1 MAAPQACG
9 VALKMK
15 SERMIGLK
23 KNKNEFLR
31 PKKIIMKD
39 LQKRTIKVL
48 ALIMIAGFGLSI
60 VGMARAQL
68 VNGDFFKTK
77 AETQQ
82 LSDTA
87 ITAQR
92 GVIYDSNMSVLAQS
106 ASAWKISL
114 NATAFAE
121 APSQAQEQVYSTL
134 TKVLGVS
141 REYLQDKASYKQ
153 YNSVSIKTKVEKEIK
168 DKIEAFI
175 KGSFK
180 DKDGNDQSYGSL
192 VMIDEDV
199 KRYYPYST
207 LASQILGFTGTD
219 NNGLSGL
226 ESYYNGTLTGVDGR
240 VISARSNSSVAQ
252 DIEYKSVYEAKQGTS
267 LVLTID
273 ETIQRYLE
281 NALSSCYETSKANS
295 CTGIVMDVKTGAIL
309 AMSTKSDF
317 DPNDPYTIKDKRTV
331 ESLNKITDTKEK
343 ERAEEE
349 AMYSQW
355 RNRAISDTYEPG
367 SVFKVITMAAGLEEN
382 AVKYDEKYTCT
393 GSINVADRIYSCHNT
408 AGHGTQ
414 TLTEGLMNSCNPYFI
429 TIGQRL
435 GVDTFYK
442 YFEAFGFTEKTGI
455 DLPGEAAPV
464 AGVTYFKKDTMT
476 KVNLASSSFGQSFQ
490 ITPIQ
495 MITAINAIANDGKL
509 VQPYIVS
516 KTLDNDGN
524 VISQTQPTVKRQVI
538 SESTSE
544 KIMASMEQVALDGT
558 ARNAYVA
565 GYRVGGKTG
574 TSDKLSD
581 VGQVVASFVGV
592 APTND
597 PRITVLIVVDE
608 PEGAT
613 GGGAVAAPV
622 AGEVIENTLTY
633 LNVERQYNDSEKALL
648 DVQVPSVTGKSVEEA
663 KSSLDGDKF
672 SVQVVGEG
680 DKVLS
685 QMPASGQYIPQG
697 GVVVLYTEDQK
708 KKLKTAVPDFT
719 GMTITEAN
727 YAAVNAGINI
737 KVSGNSLSDES
748 LTAYR
753 QSSLKGAEIEYGSTV
768 TVYFRTT
775 SGISDH

>member
-1 MAAPQACG
+1 MRLLA
-9 VALKMK
+9 
-15 SERMIGLK
+15 
-23 KNKNEFLR
+23 
-31 PKKIIMKD
+31 IIII
-39 LQKRTIKVL
+39 L
-48 ALIMIAGFGLSI
+48 GFGATI
-60 VGMARAQL
+60 FGMGYSQL
-68 VNGDFFKTK
+68 YKGDFFKTK

-92 GVIYDSNMSVLAQS
+92 GIIYDANMSVLAQS

-121 APSQAQEQVYSTL
+121 IPAKAQEQVYSALINT
-134 TKVLGVS
+134 LGVT
-141 REYLQDKASYKQ
+141 REYLENKASYKQ
-153 YNSVSIKTKVEKEIK
+153 YNSVSIKTKVEKEAK
-168 DKIEAFI
+168 DKLEAFV
-175 KGSFK
+175 KGTFIDKNNNEQSF
-180 DKDGNDQSYGSL
+180 GSV

-226 ESYYNGTLTGVDGR
+226 ESYYNSTLTGVDGR

-267 LVLTID
+267 LVLTVD

-309 AMSTKSDF
+309 AMSTKGDF
-317 DPNDPYTIKDKRTV
+317 DPNDPYTINDKRTI
-331 ESLNKITDTKEK
+331 ESINKITDTKEK
-343 ERAEEE
+343 EKAEEE

-367 SVFKVITMAAGLEEN
+367 SVFKLITMAAGLEEN
-382 AVKYDEKYTCT
+382 VVKYDEKFTCT
-393 GSINVADRIYSCHNT
+393 GSVNVADRIYSCHNT

-442 YFEAFGFTEKTGI
+442 YFEAFGFTEETGI
-455 DLPGEAAPV
+455 DLPGEASPK

-495 MITAINAIANDGKL
+495 MITAVNAIANDGKL
-509 VQPYIVS
+509 MQPYIVS
-516 KTLDNDGN
+516 KTLDSDGN
-524 VISQTQPTVKRQVI
+524 VISQNQPIEKRQVV

-544 KIMASMEQVALDGT
+544 KIMASMEQVALNGT

-574 TSDKLSD
+574 TSDKLNN

-648 DVQVPSVTGKSVEEA
+648 DVQVPSVTGDSVSEA
-663 KSSLDGDKF
+663 KSSLEEDKF
-672 SVQVVGEG
+672 SVQIVGDG

-697 GVVVLYTEDQK
+697 GVIVLYTEKQK
-708 KKLKTAVPDFT
+708 KKLKTVVPDFT

-737 KVSGNSLSDES
+737 KVSGNSLSEES
-748 LTAYR
+748 MTAYR
-753 QSSLKGAEIEYGSTV
+753 QSSLKGSEVESGSTV

-775 SGISDH
+775 SGVSDH

>member
-1 MAAPQACG
+1 
-9 VALKMK
+9 
-15 SERMIGLK
+15 MIRLQKGT
-23 KNKNEFLR
+23 NGFLR
-31 PKKIIMKD
+31 PKKIIMKN
-39 LQKRTIKVL
+39 LQQRTMRLL
-48 ALIMIAGFGLSI
+48 AIIIILGFGATI
-60 VGMARAQL
+60 FGMGYSQL
-68 VNGDFFKTK
+68 YKGDFFKTK
-77 AETQQ
+77 AENQQ

-92 GVIYDSNMSVLAQS
+92 GIIYDANMSVLAQS

-121 APSQAQEQVYSTL
+121 IPAKAQEQVYSALINT
-134 TKVLGVS
+134 LGVT
-141 REYLQDKASYKQ
+141 REYLENKASYKQ
-153 YNSVSIKTKVEKEIK
+153 YNSVSIKTKVEKEAK
-168 DKIEAFI
+168 DKLEAFV
-175 KGSFK
+175 KGTFIDKNNNEQSF
-180 DKDGNDQSYGSL
+180 GSV

-226 ESYYNGTLTGVDGR
+226 ESYYNSTLTGVDGR

-267 LVLTID
+267 LVLTVD

-309 AMSTKSDF
+309 AMSTKGDF
-317 DPNDPYTIKDKRTV
+317 DPNDPYTINDKRTI
-331 ESLNKITDTKEK
+331 ESINKITDTKEK
-343 ERAEEE
+343 EKAEEE

-367 SVFKVITMAAGLEEN
+367 SVFKLITMAAGLEEN
-382 AVKYDEKYTCT
+382 VVKYDEKFTCT
-393 GSINVADRIYSCHNT
+393 GSVNVADRIYSCHNT

-442 YFEAFGFTEKTGI
+442 YFEAFGFTEETGI
-455 DLPGEAAPV
+455 DLPGEASPK

-495 MITAINAIANDGKL
+495 MITAVNAIANNGKL
-509 VQPYIVS
+509 MQPYIVS
-516 KTLDNDGN
+516 KTLDSDGN
-524 VISQTQPTVKRQVI
+524 VISQNQPIEKRQVV

-544 KIMASMEQVALDGT
+544 KIMASMEQVALNGT

-574 TSDKLSD
+574 TSDKLNN

-648 DVQVPSVTGKSVEEA
+648 DVQVPSVTGDSVSEA
-663 KSSLDGDKF
+663 KSSLEEDKF
-672 SVQVVGEG
+672 SVQIVGEG

-697 GVVVLYTEDQK
+697 GVIVLYTEKQK
-708 KKLKTAVPDFT
+708 KKLKTVVPDFT

-737 KVSGNSLSDES
+737 KVSGNSLSEES
-748 LTAYR
+748 MTAYR
-753 QSSLKGAEIEYGSTV
+753 QSSLKGSEVESGSTV

-775 SGISDH
+775 SGVSDH

>member
-1 MAAPQACG
+1 
-9 VALKMK
+9 
-15 SERMIGLK
+15 MIGLP
-23 KNKNEFLR
+23 KNGRNVLK
-31 PKKIIMKD
+31 PKKIIMKN
-39 LQKRTIKVL
+39 LQKRTMMLL
-48 ALIMIAGFGLSI
+48 AVIIILGFGSSI
-60 VGMARAQL
+60 FGLAYSQL
-68 VNGDFFKTK
+68 IKGDYFKTR

-82 LSDTA
+82 LSDTS

-92 GVIYDSNMSVLAQS
+92 GVIYDANMSVLARS

-114 NATAFAE
+114 NATEFNNI
-121 APSQAQEQVYSTL
+121 PSAAQEKVYSIL
-134 TKVLGVS
+134 TSTLGVT
-141 REYLQDKASYKQ
+141 RKYLEDKASYKQ
-153 YNSVSIKTKVEKEIK
+153 YNSVSIKTKVEKEAK
-168 DKIEAFI
+168 DKIEALI
-175 KGSFK
+175 KGTFRNKK
-180 DKDGNDQSYGSL
+180 DEDQSYGS
-192 VMIDEDV
+192 VIMIDEDV
-199 KRYYPYST
+199 KRYYPYSS
-207 LASQILGFTGTD
+207 LASQIIGFTGMD

-226 ESYYNGTLTGVDGR
+226 ESYYNSTLTGVDGR

-281 NALSSCYETSKANS
+281 NSLSACYETSKAKS

-309 AMSTKSDF
+309 AMSTKSDY
-317 DPNDPYTIKDKRTV
+317 DLNDPYTIHDK
-331 ESLNKITDTKEK
+331 KTKENIDKMSDGK
-343 ERAEEE
+343 EKDSATEE

-393 GSINVADRIYSCHNT
+393 GSITVADRVYSCHNT

-414 TLTEGLMNSCNPYFI
+414 TLTEGLMNSCNPFFI

-442 YFEAFGFTEKTGI
+442 YFEGFGFTEKTGI
-455 DLPGEAAPV
+455 DLPGEAAPKE
-464 AGVTYFKKDTMT
+464 GVTYFKKDDMT

-509 VQPYIVS
+509 MQPYVVS
-516 KTLDNDGN
+516 KTLDNEGN
-524 VISQTQPTVKRQVI
+524 VVSQTQPVEKRQVI

-544 KIMASMEQVALDGT
+544 KIMASMEQVALNGT

-574 TSDKLSD
+574 TSDKLNN
-581 VGQVVASFVGV
+581 VGEVAASFVGV
-592 APTND
+592 APSND
-597 PRITVLIVVDE
+597 PSVTVLIVVDE

-622 AGEVIENTLTY
+622 AGEVIEETLTY

-648 DVQVPSVTGKSVEEA
+648 DVQVPSVIGNDVSEA
-663 KSSLDGDKF
+663 QSSLENDKF
-672 SVQVVGEG
+672 SVRVVGEG
-680 DKVLS
+680 NKVIS

-697 GVVVLYTEDQK
+697 GVIVLYTEDQK
-708 KKLKTAVPDFT
+708 KKLKTVVPDFL

-737 KVSGNSLSDES
+737 KVSGNSLSEES
-748 LTAYR
+748 MTAYR
-753 QSSLKGAEIEYGSTV
+753 QSAEKGSEIEYGSTV

-775 SGISDH
+775 SGVSDH

>member
-1 MAAPQACG
+1 MRLLA
-9 VALKMK
+9 
-15 SERMIGLK
+15 
-23 KNKNEFLR
+23 
-31 PKKIIMKD
+31 IIII
-39 LQKRTIKVL
+39 L
-48 ALIMIAGFGLSI
+48 GFGATI
-60 VGMARAQL
+60 FGMGYSQL
-68 VNGDFFKTK
+68 YKGDFFKTK

-92 GVIYDSNMSVLAQS
+92 GIIYDANMSVLAQS

-121 APSQAQEQVYSTL
+121 IPAKAQEQVYSVLINT
-134 TKVLGVS
+134 LGVT
-141 REYLQDKASYKQ
+141 REYLENKASYKQ
-153 YNSVSIKTKVEKEIK
+153 YNSVSIKTKVEKEAK
-168 DKIEAFI
+168 DKLEAFV
-175 KGSFK
+175 KGTFIDKNNNEQSF
-180 DKDGNDQSYGSL
+180 GSV

-226 ESYYNGTLTGVDGR
+226 ESYYNSTLTGVDGR

-267 LVLTID
+267 LVLTVD

-309 AMSTKSDF
+309 AMSTKGDF
-317 DPNDPYTIKDKRTV
+317 DPNDPYTINDKRTI
-331 ESLNKITDTKEK
+331 ESINKITDTKEK
-343 ERAEEE
+343 EKAEEE

-367 SVFKVITMAAGLEEN
+367 SVFKLITMAAGLEEN
-382 AVKYDEKYTCT
+382 VVKYDEKFTCT
-393 GSINVADRIYSCHNT
+393 GSVNVADRIYSCHNT

-442 YFEAFGFTEKTGI
+442 YFEAFGFTEETGI
-455 DLPGEAAPV
+455 DLPGEASPK

-495 MITAINAIANDGKL
+495 MITAVNAIANDGKL
-509 VQPYIVS
+509 MQPYIVS
-516 KTLDNDGN
+516 KTLDSDGN
-524 VISQTQPTVKRQVI
+524 VISQNRPIEKRQVV

-544 KIMASMEQVALDGT
+544 KIMASMEQVALNGT

-574 TSDKLSD
+574 TSDKLNN

-648 DVQVPSVTGKSVEEA
+648 DVQVPSVTGDSVSEA
-663 KSSLDGDKF
+663 KSSLEEDKF
-672 SVQVVGEG
+672 SVQIVGEG
-680 DKVLS
+680 DKVVS

-697 GVVVLYTEDQK
+697 GVIVLYTEKQK
-708 KKLKTAVPDFT
+708 KKLKTVVPDFT

-737 KVSGNSLSDES
+737 KVSGNSLSEES
-748 LTAYR
+748 MTAYR
-753 QSSLKGAEIEYGSTV
+753 QSSLKGSEVESGSTV

-775 SGISDH
+775 SGVSDH

>member
-1 MAAPQACG
+1 MRLLA
-9 VALKMK
+9 
-15 SERMIGLK
+15 
-23 KNKNEFLR
+23 
-31 PKKIIMKD
+31 IIII
-39 LQKRTIKVL
+39 L
-48 ALIMIAGFGLSI
+48 GFGATI
-60 VGMARAQL
+60 FGMGYSQL
-68 VNGDFFKTK
+68 YKGDFFKTK

-92 GVIYDSNMSVLAQS
+92 GIIYDANMSVLAQS

-121 APSQAQEQVYSTL
+121 IPAKAQEQVYSVLMNT
-134 TKVLGVS
+134 LGVT
-141 REYLQDKASYKQ
+141 REYLENKASYKQ
-153 YNSVSIKTKVEKEIK
+153 YNSVSIKTKVEKEAK
-168 DKIEAFI
+168 DKLEAFV
-175 KGSFK
+175 KGTFIDKNNNEQSF
-180 DKDGNDQSYGSL
+180 GSV

-226 ESYYNGTLTGVDGR
+226 ESYYNSTLTGVDGR

-267 LVLTID
+267 LVLTVD

-309 AMSTKSDF
+309 AMSTKGDF
-317 DPNDPYTIKDKRTV
+317 DPNDPYTINDKRTI
-331 ESLNKITDTKEK
+331 ESINKITDTKEK
-343 ERAEEE
+343 EKAEEE

-367 SVFKVITMAAGLEEN
+367 SVFKLITMAAGLEEN
-382 AVKYDEKYTCT
+382 VVKYDEKFTCT
-393 GSINVADRIYSCHNT
+393 GSVNVADRIYSCHNT

-442 YFEAFGFTEKTGI
+442 YFEAFGFTEETGI
-455 DLPGEAAPV
+455 DLPGEASPK

-495 MITAINAIANDGKL
+495 MITAVNAIANDGKL
-509 VQPYIVS
+509 MQPYIVS
-516 KTLDNDGN
+516 KTLDSDGN
-524 VISQTQPTVKRQVI
+524 VISQNQPIEKRQVV

-544 KIMASMEQVALDGT
+544 KIMASMEQVALNGT

-574 TSDKLSD
+574 TSDKLNN

-648 DVQVPSVTGKSVEEA
+648 DVQVPSVTGDSVSEA
-663 KSSLDGDKF
+663 KSSLEEDKF
-672 SVQVVGEG
+672 SVQIVGEG

-697 GVVVLYTEDQK
+697 GVIVLYTEKQK
-708 KKLKTAVPDFT
+708 KKLKTVVPDFT

-737 KVSGNSLSDES
+737 KVSGNSLSEES
-748 LTAYR
+748 MTAYR
-753 QSSLKGAEIEYGSTV
+753 QSSLKGSEVESGSTV

-775 SGISDH
+775 SGVSDH

>member
-1 MAAPQACG
+1 MI
-9 VALKMK
+9 ALKNNAN
-15 SERMIGLK
+15 G
-23 KNKNEFLR
+23 FLR
-31 PKKIIMKD
+31 PKKIIMKN
-39 LQKRTIKVL
+39 LQQRTMGLL
-48 ALIMIAGFGLSI
+48 AIIIILGFGSAMF
-60 VGMARAQL
+60 GMGYTQL
-68 VNGDFFKTK
+68 VKGDFFKTK

-92 GVIYDSNMSVLAQS
+92 GIIYDSNMSVLAQS
-106 ASAWKISL
+106 ASAWKVSL
-114 NATAFAE
+114 NATAFADIPNE
-121 APSQAQEQVYSTL
+121 AKEKVYSTL
-134 TKVLGVS
+134 VETLGVT
-141 REYLQDKASYKQ
+141 REYLEDKASYKQ
-153 YNSVSIKTKVEKEIK
+153 YNSVSIKTKIEKETK
-168 DKIEAFI
+168 DKLEAFV
-175 KGSFK
+175 KGTFK
-180 DKDGNDQSYGSL
+180 DSKGNDQSYGSII
-192 VMIDEDV
+192 MIDEDV

-207 LASQILGFTGTD
+207 LASQLIGFTGTD

-267 LVLTID
+267 IVLTID

-281 NALSSCYETSKANS
+281 NALTSCYQTSKCSS
-295 CTGIVMDVKTGAIL
+295 CTGIVMDVETGAIL
-309 AMSTKSDF
+309 AMSTKD
-317 DPNDPYTIKDKRTV
+317 DYDLNDPYTIHDKKKAA
-331 ESLNKITDTKEK
+331 EIEKITDPTKK
-343 ERAEEE
+343 EE
-349 AMYSQW
+349 AYQEAMFSQW
-355 RNRAISDTYEPG
+355 RNRAITDTYEPG

-382 AVKYDEKYTCT
+382 AVKYDEKFTCT
-393 GSINVADRIYSCHNT
+393 GSIRVADRTYSCHNT

-455 DLPGEAAPV
+455 DLPGETSPKE
-464 AGVTYFKKDTMT
+464 GVTYFKKDTMT
-476 KVNLASSSFGQSFQ
+476 NVNLASSSFGQSFQ

-495 MITAINAIANDGKL
+495 MITAINAVANGGKL
-509 VQPYIVS
+509 MQPYVVS
-516 KTLDNDGN
+516 KTLDTEGN
-524 VISQTQPTVKRQVI
+524 VVSQNQPVEKRQVI

-544 KIMASMEQVALDGT
+544 KIMASMEQVALNGT

-565 GYRVGGKTG
+565 GFRVGGKTG
-574 TSDKLSD
+574 TSDKLND
-581 VGQVVASFVGV
+581 VGQVAASFVGV
-592 APTND
+592 APSNE
-597 PRITVLIVVDE
+597 PRVTVLIVVDE

-648 DVQVPSVTGKSVEEA
+648 DVQVPNVTGTEVSEA
-663 KSSLDGDKF
+663 ESSLNEKEF
-672 SVQVVGEG
+672 NVKVVGEG
-680 DKVLS
+680 TKVVS

-708 KKLKTAVPDFT
+708 KKLKTEVPDFL

-737 KVSGNSLSDES
+737 KVSGNSLSDS
-748 LTAYR
+748 TLTAYR
-753 QSSLKGAEIEYGSTV
+753 QSSAKGTEIEYGSTV

-775 SGISDH
+775 TGISDH

>member
-1 MAAPQACG
+1 MRLLA
-9 VALKMK
+9 
-15 SERMIGLK
+15 
-23 KNKNEFLR
+23 
-31 PKKIIMKD
+31 IIII
-39 LQKRTIKVL
+39 L
-48 ALIMIAGFGLSI
+48 GFGATI
-60 VGMARAQL
+60 FGMGYSQL
-68 VNGDFFKTK
+68 YKGDFFKTK

-92 GVIYDSNMSVLAQS
+92 GIIYDANMSVLAQS

-121 APSQAQEQVYSTL
+121 IPAKAQEQVYSVLINT
-134 TKVLGVS
+134 LGVT
-141 REYLQDKASYKQ
+141 REYLENKASYKQ
-153 YNSVSIKTKVEKEIK
+153 YNSVSIKTKVEKEAK
-168 DKIEAFI
+168 DKLEAFV
-175 KGSFK
+175 KGTFIDKNNNEQSF
-180 DKDGNDQSYGSL
+180 GSV

-226 ESYYNGTLTGVDGR
+226 ESYYNSTLTGVDGR

-267 LVLTID
+267 LVLTVD

-309 AMSTKSDF
+309 AMSTKGDF
-317 DPNDPYTIKDKRTV
+317 DPNDPYTINDKRTI
-331 ESLNKITDTKEK
+331 ESINKITDTKEK
-343 ERAEEE
+343 EKAEEE

-367 SVFKVITMAAGLEEN
+367 SVFKLITMAAGLEEN
-382 AVKYDEKYTCT
+382 VVKYDEKFTCT
-393 GSINVADRIYSCHNT
+393 GSVNVADRIYSCHNT

-442 YFEAFGFTEKTGI
+442 YFEAFGFTEETGI
-455 DLPGEAAPV
+455 DLPGEASPK

-495 MITAINAIANDGKL
+495 MITAVNAIANDGKL
-509 VQPYIVS
+509 MQPYIVS
-516 KTLDNDGN
+516 KTLDSDGN
-524 VISQTQPTVKRQVI
+524 VILQNQPIEKRQVV

-544 KIMASMEQVALDGT
+544 KIMASMEQVALNGT

-574 TSDKLSD
+574 TSDKLNN

-648 DVQVPSVTGKSVEEA
+648 DVQVPSVTGDSVSEA
-663 KSSLDGDKF
+663 KSSLEEDKF
-672 SVQVVGEG
+672 SVQIVGEG
-680 DKVLS
+680 YKVLS

-697 GVVVLYTEDQK
+697 GVIVLYTEKQK
-708 KKLKTAVPDFT
+708 KKLKTVVPDFT

-737 KVSGNSLSDES
+737 KVSGNSLSEES
-748 LTAYR
+748 MTAYR
-753 QSSLKGAEIEYGSTV
+753 QSSLKGSEVESGSTV

-775 SGISDH
+775 SGVSDH

>member
-1 MAAPQACG
+1 
-9 VALKMK
+9 
-15 SERMIGLK
+15 MIRLQKGT
-23 KNKNEFLR
+23 NGFLR
-31 PKKIIMKD
+31 PKKIIMKN
-39 LQKRTIKVL
+39 LQQRTMRLL
-48 ALIMIAGFGLSI
+48 AIIIILGFGATI
-60 VGMARAQL
+60 FGMGYSQL
-68 VNGDFFKTK
+68 YKGDFFKTK

-92 GVIYDSNMSVLAQS
+92 GIIYDANMSVLAQS

-121 APSQAQEQVYSTL
+121 IPAKAQEQVYSALINT
-134 TKVLGVS
+134 LGVT
-141 REYLQDKASYKQ
+141 REYLENKASYKQ
-153 YNSVSIKTKVEKEIK
+153 YNSVSIKTKVEKEAK
-168 DKIEAFI
+168 DKLEAFV
-175 KGSFK
+175 KGTFIDKNNNEQSF
-180 DKDGNDQSYGSL
+180 GSV

-226 ESYYNGTLTGVDGR
+226 ESYYNSTLTGVDGR

-267 LVLTID
+267 LVLTVD

-309 AMSTKSDF
+309 AMSTKGDF
-317 DPNDPYTIKDKRTV
+317 DPNDPYTINDKRTI
-331 ESLNKITDTKEK
+331 ESVNKITDTKEK
-343 ERAEEE
+343 EKAEEE

-367 SVFKVITMAAGLEEN
+367 SVFKLITMAAGLEEN
-382 AVKYDEKYTCT
+382 VVKYDEKFTCT
-393 GSINVADRIYSCHNT
+393 GSVNVADRIYSCHNT

-442 YFEAFGFTEKTGI
+442 YFEAFGFTEETGI
-455 DLPGEAAPV
+455 DLPGEASPK

-495 MITAINAIANDGKL
+495 MITAVNAIANDGKL
-509 VQPYIVS
+509 MQPYIVS
-516 KTLDNDGN
+516 KTLDSDGN
-524 VISQTQPTVKRQVI
+524 VISQNQPIEKRQVV

-544 KIMASMEQVALDGT
+544 KIMASMEQVALNGT

-574 TSDKLSD
+574 TSDKLNN

-648 DVQVPSVTGKSVEEA
+648 DVQVPSVTGDSVSEA
-663 KSSLDGDKF
+663 KSSLEEDKF
-672 SVQVVGEG
+672 SVQIVGEG

-697 GVVVLYTEDQK
+697 GVIVLYTEKQK
-708 KKLKTAVPDFT
+708 KKLKTVVPDFT

-737 KVSGNSLSDES
+737 KVSGNSLSEES
-748 LTAYR
+748 MTAYR
-753 QSSLKGAEIEYGSTV
+753 QSSLKGSEVESGSTV

-775 SGISDH
+775 SGVSDH

>member
-1 MAAPQACG
+1 MRLLA
-9 VALKMK
+9 V
-15 SERMIGLK
+15 
-23 KNKNEFLR
+23 
-31 PKKIIMKD
+31 III
-39 LQKRTIKVL
+39 L
-48 ALIMIAGFGLSI
+48 GFGATI
-60 VGMARAQL
+60 FGMGYSQL
-68 VNGDFFKTK
+68 YKGDFFKTK

-92 GVIYDSNMSVLAQS
+92 GIIYDANMSVLAQS

-121 APSQAQEQVYSTL
+121 IPAKAQEQVYSVLINT
-134 TKVLGVS
+134 LGVT
-141 REYLQDKASYKQ
+141 REYLENKASYKQ
-153 YNSVSIKTKVEKEIK
+153 YNSVRIKTKVEKEAK
-168 DKIEAFI
+168 DKLEAFV
-175 KGSFK
+175 KGTFIDKNNNEQSF
-180 DKDGNDQSYGSL
+180 GSV

-226 ESYYNGTLTGVDGR
+226 ESYYNSTLTGVDGR

-267 LVLTID
+267 LVLTVD

-309 AMSTKSDF
+309 AMSTKGDF
-317 DPNDPYTIKDKRTV
+317 DPNDPYTINDKRTI
-331 ESLNKITDTKEK
+331 ESINKITDTKEK
-343 ERAEEE
+343 EKAEEE

-367 SVFKVITMAAGLEEN
+367 SVFKLITMAAGLEEN
-382 AVKYDEKYTCT
+382 VVKYDEKFTCT
-393 GSINVADRIYSCHNT
+393 GSVNVADRIYSCHNT

-442 YFEAFGFTEKTGI
+442 YFEAFGFTEETGI
-455 DLPGEAAPV
+455 DLPGEASPK

-495 MITAINAIANDGKL
+495 MITAVNAIANDGKL
-509 VQPYIVS
+509 MQPYIVS
-516 KTLDNDGN
+516 KTLDSDGN
-524 VISQTQPTVKRQVI
+524 VILQNQPIEKRQVV

-544 KIMASMEQVALDGT
+544 KIMASMEQVALNGT

-574 TSDKLSD
+574 TSDKLNN

-648 DVQVPSVTGKSVEEA
+648 DVQVPSVTGDSVSEA
-663 KSSLDGDKF
+663 KSSLEEDKF
-672 SVQVVGEG
+672 SVQIVGEG

-697 GVVVLYTEDQK
+697 GVIVLYTEKQK
-708 KKLKTAVPDFT
+708 KKMKTVVPDFT

-737 KVSGNSLSDES
+737 KVSGNSLSEES
-748 LTAYR
+748 MTAYR
-753 QSSLKGAEIEYGSTV
+753 QSSLKGSEVESGSTV

-775 SGISDH
+775 SGVSDH

>member
-1 MAAPQACG
+1 
-9 VALKMK
+9 
-15 SERMIGLK
+15 MIRLQKGT
-23 KNKNEFLR
+23 NGFLR
-31 PKKIIMKD
+31 PKKIIMKN
-39 LQKRTIKVL
+39 LQQRTMRLL
-48 ALIMIAGFGLSI
+48 AIIIILGFGATI
-60 VGMARAQL
+60 FGMGYSQL
-68 VNGDFFKTK
+68 YKGDFFKTK

-92 GVIYDSNMSVLAQS
+92 GIIYDANMSVLAQS

-121 APSQAQEQVYSTL
+121 IPAKAQEQVYSVLINT
-134 TKVLGVS
+134 LGVT
-141 REYLQDKASYKQ
+141 REYLENKASYKQ
-153 YNSVSIKTKVEKEIK
+153 YNSVSIKTKVEKEAK
-168 DKIEAFI
+168 DKLEAFV
-175 KGSFK
+175 KGTFIDKNNNEQSF
-180 DKDGNDQSYGSL
+180 GSV

-226 ESYYNGTLTGVDGR
+226 ESYYNSTLTGVDGR

-267 LVLTID
+267 LVLTVD

-309 AMSTKSDF
+309 AMSTKGDF
-317 DPNDPYTIKDKRTV
+317 DPNDPYTINDKRTI
-331 ESLNKITDTKEK
+331 ESINKITDTKEK
-343 ERAEEE
+343 EKAEEE

-367 SVFKVITMAAGLEEN
+367 SVFKLITMAAGLEEN
-382 AVKYDEKYTCT
+382 VVKYDEKFTCT
-393 GSINVADRIYSCHNT
+393 GSVNVADRIYSCHNT

-442 YFEAFGFTEKTGI
+442 YFEAFGFTEETGI
-455 DLPGEAAPV
+455 DLPGEASPK

-495 MITAINAIANDGKL
+495 MITAVNAIANDGKL
-509 VQPYIVS
+509 MQPYIVS
-516 KTLDNDGN
+516 KTLDSDGN
-524 VISQTQPTVKRQVI
+524 VILQNQPIEKRQVV

-544 KIMASMEQVALDGT
+544 KIMASMEQVALNGT

-574 TSDKLSD
+574 TSDKLNN

-648 DVQVPSVTGKSVEEA
+648 DVQVPSVTGDSVSEA
-663 KSSLDGDKF
+663 KLSLEEDKF
-672 SVQVVGEG
+672 SVQIVGEG
-680 DKVLS
+680 DKVIS

-697 GVVVLYTEDQK
+697 GVIVLYTEKQK
-708 KKLKTAVPDFT
+708 KKLKTVVPDFT

-737 KVSGNSLSDES
+737 KVSGNSLSEES
-748 LTAYR
+748 MTAYR
-753 QSSLKGAEIEYGSTV
+753 QSSLKGSEVESGSTV

-775 SGISDH
+775 SGVSDH

>member
-1 MAAPQACG
+1 
-9 VALKMK
+9 
-15 SERMIGLK
+15 MIRLQKGT
-23 KNKNEFLR
+23 NGFLR
-31 PKKIIMKD
+31 PKKIIMKN
-39 LQKRTIKVL
+39 LQQRTMRLL
-48 ALIMIAGFGLSI
+48 AIIIILGFGATI
-60 VGMARAQL
+60 FGMGYSQL
-68 VNGDFFKTK
+68 YKGDFFKTK

-92 GVIYDSNMSVLAQS
+92 GIIYDANMSVLAQS

-121 APSQAQEQVYSTL
+121 IPAKAQEQVYSVLINT
-134 TKVLGVS
+134 LGVT
-141 REYLQDKASYKQ
+141 REYLENKASYKQ
-153 YNSVSIKTKVEKEIK
+153 YNSVSIKTKVEKEAK
-168 DKIEAFI
+168 DKLEAFV
-175 KGSFK
+175 KGTFIDKNNNEQSF
-180 DKDGNDQSYGSL
+180 GSV

-226 ESYYNGTLTGVDGR
+226 ESYYNSTLTGVDGR

-267 LVLTID
+267 LVLTVD

-309 AMSTKSDF
+309 AMSTKGDF
-317 DPNDPYTIKDKRTV
+317 DPNDPYTINDKRTI
-331 ESLNKITDTKEK
+331 ESINKITDTKEK
-343 ERAEEE
+343 EKAEEE

-367 SVFKVITMAAGLEEN
+367 SVFKLITMAAGLEEN
-382 AVKYDEKYTCT
+382 VVKYDEKFTCT
-393 GSINVADRIYSCHNT
+393 GSVNVADRIYSCHNT

-442 YFEAFGFTEKTGI
+442 YFEAFGFTEETGI
-455 DLPGEAAPV
+455 DLPGEASPK

-495 MITAINAIANDGKL
+495 MITAVNAIANDGKL
-509 VQPYIVS
+509 MQPYIVS
-516 KTLDNDGN
+516 KTLDSDGN
-524 VISQTQPTVKRQVI
+524 VILQNQPIEKRQVV

-544 KIMASMEQVALDGT
+544 KIMASMEQVALNGT

-574 TSDKLSD
+574 TSDKLNN

-648 DVQVPSVTGKSVEEA
+648 DVQVPSVTGDSVSEA
-663 KSSLDGDKF
+663 KSSLEEDKF
-672 SVQVVGEG
+672 SVQIVGEG

-697 GVVVLYTEDQK
+697 GVIVLYTEKQK
-708 KKLKTAVPDFT
+708 KKMKTVVPDFT

-737 KVSGNSLSDES
+737 KVSGNSLSEES
-748 LTAYR
+748 MTAYR
-753 QSSLKGAEIEYGSTV
+753 QSSLKGSEVESGSTV

-775 SGISDH
+775 SGVSDH

>member
-1 MAAPQACG
+1 
-9 VALKMK
+9 
-15 SERMIGLK
+15 MIRLQKGT
-23 KNKNEFLR
+23 NGFLR
-31 PKKIIMKD
+31 PKKIIMKN
-39 LQKRTIKVL
+39 LQQRTMRLL
-48 ALIMIAGFGLSI
+48 AIIIILGFGATI
-60 VGMARAQL
+60 FGMGYSQL
-68 VNGDFFKTK
+68 YKGDFFKTK

-92 GVIYDSNMSVLAQS
+92 GIIYDANMSVLAQS

-121 APSQAQEQVYSTL
+121 IPVKAQEQVYSALINT
-134 TKVLGVS
+134 LGVT
-141 REYLQDKASYKQ
+141 REYLENKASYKQ
-153 YNSVSIKTKVEKEIK
+153 YNSVSIKTKVEKEAK
-168 DKIEAFI
+168 DKLEAFV
-175 KGSFK
+175 KGTFIDKNNNEQSF
-180 DKDGNDQSYGSL
+180 GSV

-226 ESYYNGTLTGVDGR
+226 ESYYNSTLTGVDGR

-267 LVLTID
+267 LVLTVD

-309 AMSTKSDF
+309 AMSTKGDF
-317 DPNDPYTIKDKRTV
+317 DPNDPYTINDKRTI
-331 ESLNKITDTKEK
+331 ESINKITDTKEK
-343 ERAEEE
+343 EKAEEE

-367 SVFKVITMAAGLEEN
+367 SVFKLITMAAGLEEN
-382 AVKYDEKYTCT
+382 VVKYDEKFTCT
-393 GSINVADRIYSCHNT
+393 GSVNVADRIYSCHNT

-442 YFEAFGFTEKTGI
+442 YFEAFGFTEETGI
-455 DLPGEAAPV
+455 DLPGEASPK

-495 MITAINAIANDGKL
+495 MITAVNAIANDGKL
-509 VQPYIVS
+509 MQPYIVS
-516 KTLDNDGN
+516 KTLDSDGN
-524 VISQTQPTVKRQVI
+524 VILQNQPIEKRQVV

-544 KIMASMEQVALDGT
+544 KIMASMEQVALNGT

-574 TSDKLSD
+574 TSDKLNN

-648 DVQVPSVTGKSVEEA
+648 DVQVPSVTGDSVSEA
-663 KSSLDGDKF
+663 KSSLEEDKF
-672 SVQVVGEG
+672 SVQIVGEG

-697 GVVVLYTEDQK
+697 GVIVLYTEKQK
-708 KKLKTAVPDFT
+708 KKLKTVVPDFT

-737 KVSGNSLSDES
+737 KVSGNSLSEES
-748 LTAYR
+748 MTAYR
-753 QSSLKGAEIEYGSTV
+753 QSSLKGSEVESGSTV

-775 SGISDH
+775 SGVSDH

>member
-1 MAAPQACG
+1 
-9 VALKMK
+9 
-15 SERMIGLK
+15 MIRLQKGT
-23 KNKNEFLR
+23 NGFLR
-31 PKKIIMKD
+31 PKKIIMKN
-39 LQKRTIKVL
+39 LQQRTMRLL
-48 ALIMIAGFGLSI
+48 AIIIILGFGATI
-60 VGMARAQL
+60 FGMGYSQL
-68 VNGDFFKTK
+68 YKGDFFKTK

-92 GVIYDSNMSVLAQS
+92 GIIYDANMSVLAQS

-121 APSQAQEQVYSTL
+121 IPAKAQEQVYSALINT
-134 TKVLGVS
+134 LGVT
-141 REYLQDKASYKQ
+141 REYLENKASYKQ
-153 YNSVSIKTKVEKEIK
+153 YNSVSIKTKVEKEAK
-168 DKIEAFI
+168 DKLEAFV
-175 KGSFK
+175 KGTFIDKNNNEQSF
-180 DKDGNDQSYGSL
+180 GSV

-226 ESYYNGTLTGVDGR
+226 ESYYNSTLTGVDGR

-267 LVLTID
+267 LVLTVD

-309 AMSTKSDF
+309 AMSTKGDF
-317 DPNDPYTIKDKRTV
+317 DPNDPYTINDKRTI
-331 ESLNKITDTKEK
+331 ESINKITDTKEK
-343 ERAEEE
+343 EKAEEE

-367 SVFKVITMAAGLEEN
+367 SVFKLITMAAGLEEN
-382 AVKYDEKYTCT
+382 VVKYDEKFTCT
-393 GSINVADRIYSCHNT
+393 GSVNVADRIYSCHNT

-442 YFEAFGFTEKTGI
+442 YFEAFGFTEETGI
-455 DLPGEAAPV
+455 DLPGEASPK
-464 AGVTYFKKDTMT
+464 AGVTYFKKETMT

-495 MITAINAIANDGKL
+495 MITAVNAIANDGKL
-509 VQPYIVS
+509 MQPYIVS
-516 KTLDNDGN
+516 KTLDSDGN
-524 VISQTQPTVKRQVI
+524 VILQNQPIEKRQVV

-544 KIMASMEQVALDGT
+544 KIMASMEQVALNGT

-574 TSDKLSD
+574 TSDKLNN

-648 DVQVPSVTGKSVEEA
+648 DVQVPSVTGDSVSEA
-663 KSSLDGDKF
+663 KSSLEEDKF
-672 SVQVVGEG
+672 SVQIVGEG

-697 GVVVLYTEDQK
+697 GVIVLYTEKQK
-708 KKLKTAVPDFT
+708 KKLKTVVPDFT

-737 KVSGNSLSDES
+737 KVSGNSLSEES
-748 LTAYR
+748 MTAYR
-753 QSSLKGAEIEYGSTV
+753 QSSLKGSEVESGSTV

-775 SGISDH
+775 SGVSDH

>member
-1 MAAPQACG
+1 MRLLA
-9 VALKMK
+9 
-15 SERMIGLK
+15 
-23 KNKNEFLR
+23 
-31 PKKIIMKD
+31 IIII
-39 LQKRTIKVL
+39 L
-48 ALIMIAGFGLSI
+48 GFGATI
-60 VGMARAQL
+60 FGMGYSQL
-68 VNGDFFKTK
+68 YKGDFFKTK

-92 GVIYDSNMSVLAQS
+92 GIIYDANMSVLAQS

-121 APSQAQEQVYSTL
+121 IPAKAQEQVYSVLINT
-134 TKVLGVS
+134 LGVT
-141 REYLQDKASYKQ
+141 REYLENKASYKQ
-153 YNSVSIKTKVEKEIK
+153 YNSVSIKTKVEKEAK
-168 DKIEAFI
+168 DKLEAFV
-175 KGSFK
+175 KGTFIDKNNNEQSF
-180 DKDGNDQSYGSL
+180 GSV

-226 ESYYNGTLTGVDGR
+226 ESYYNSTLTGVDGR

-267 LVLTID
+267 LVLTVD

-309 AMSTKSDF
+309 AMSTKGDF
-317 DPNDPYTIKDKRTV
+317 DPNDPYTINDKRTI
-331 ESLNKITDTKEK
+331 ESINKITDTKEK
-343 ERAEEE
+343 EKAEEE

-367 SVFKVITMAAGLEEN
+367 SVFKLITMAAGLEEN
-382 AVKYDEKYTCT
+382 VVKYDEKFTCT
-393 GSINVADRIYSCHNT
+393 GSVNVADRIYSCHNT

-442 YFEAFGFTEKTGI
+442 YFEAFGFTEETGI
-455 DLPGEAAPV
+455 DLPGEASPK

-495 MITAINAIANDGKL
+495 MITAVNAIANDGKL
-509 VQPYIVS
+509 MKPYIVS
-516 KTLDNDGN
+516 KTLDSDGN
-524 VISQTQPTVKRQVI
+524 VILQNQPIEKRQVV

-544 KIMASMEQVALDGT
+544 KIMASMEQVALNGT

-574 TSDKLSD
+574 TSDKLNN

-648 DVQVPSVTGKSVEEA
+648 DVQVPSVTGDSVSEA
-663 KSSLDGDKF
+663 KSSLEEDKF
-672 SVQVVGEG
+672 SVQIVGEG

-697 GVVVLYTEDQK
+697 GVIVLYTEKQK
-708 KKLKTAVPDFT
+708 KKMKTVVPDFT

-737 KVSGNSLSDES
+737 KVSGNSLSEES
-748 LTAYR
+748 MTAYR
-753 QSSLKGAEIEYGSTV
+753 QSSLKGSEVESGSTV

-775 SGISDH
+775 SGVSDH

>member
-1 MAAPQACG
+1 
-9 VALKMK
+9 
-15 SERMIGLK
+15 MIGLPNNGRNVLK
-23 KNKNEFLR
+23 
-31 PKKIIMKD
+31 PKKIIMKN
-39 LQKRTIKVL
+39 LQKRTMMLL
-48 ALIMIAGFGLSI
+48 AVIIILGFGSSI
-60 VGMARAQL
+60 FGLAYSQL
-68 VNGDFFKTK
+68 VKGDYFKTR

-82 LSDTA
+82 LSDTS

-92 GVIYDSNMSVLAQS
+92 GVIYDANMSVLARS

-114 NATAFAE
+114 NATEFNNI
-121 APSQAQEQVYSTL
+121 PSAAQEKVYSIL
-134 TKVLGVS
+134 TSTLGVT
-141 REYLQDKASYKQ
+141 RKYLEDKASYKQ
-153 YNSVSIKTKVEKEIK
+153 YNSVSIKTKVEKEAK

-175 KGSFK
+175 KETFRNKK
-180 DKDGNDQSYGSL
+180 DEDQSYGS
-192 VMIDEDV
+192 VIMIDEDV
-199 KRYYPYST
+199 KRYYPYSS
-207 LASQILGFTGTD
+207 LASQIIGFTGMD

-226 ESYYNGTLTGVDGR
+226 ESYYNSTLTGVDGR

-281 NALSSCYETSKANS
+281 NSLSACYETSKAKS

-309 AMSTKSDF
+309 AMSTKSDY
-317 DPNDPYTIKDKRTV
+317 DLNDPYTIHDK
-331 ESLNKITDTKEK
+331 KTKENIDK
-343 ERAEEE
+343 MSDGKGKDSATEE

-393 GSINVADRIYSCHNT
+393 GSITVADRVYSCHNT

-414 TLTEGLMNSCNPYFI
+414 TLTEGLMNSCNPFFI

-442 YFEAFGFTEKTGI
+442 YFEGFGFTEKTGI
-455 DLPGEAAPV
+455 DLPGEAAPKE
-464 AGVTYFKKDTMT
+464 GVTYFKKDDMT

-495 MITAINAIANDGKL
+495 MVTAINAIANDGKL
-509 VQPYIVS
+509 MQPYVVS
-516 KTLDNDGN
+516 KTLDNEGN
-524 VISQTQPTVKRQVI
+524 VVSQTQPVEKRQVV

-544 KIMASMEQVALDGT
+544 KIMASMEQVALNGT

-574 TSDKLSD
+574 TSDKLNN
-581 VGQVVASFVGV
+581 VGEVAASFVGV
-592 APTND
+592 APSND
-597 PRITVLIVVDE
+597 PSVTVLIVVDE

-622 AGEVIENTLTY
+622 AGEVIEETLTY

-648 DVQVPSVTGKSVEEA
+648 DVQVPSVIGNDVSEA
-663 KSSLDGDKF
+663 QSSLENDKF
-672 SVQVVGEG
+672 SVRVVGEG
-680 DKVLS
+680 DKVIS

-697 GVVVLYTEDQK
+697 GVIVLYTEDQK
-708 KKLKTAVPDFT
+708 KKLKTVVPDFL

-727 YAAVNAGINI
+727 YAAINAGINI
-737 KVSGNSLSDES
+737 KVSGNSLSEES
-748 LTAYR
+748 MTAYR
-753 QSSLKGAEIEYGSTV
+753 QSAEKGSEIEYGSTV

-775 SGISDH
+775 SGVSDH

>member
-1 MAAPQACG
+1 MRLLA
-9 VALKMK
+9 
-15 SERMIGLK
+15 
-23 KNKNEFLR
+23 
-31 PKKIIMKD
+31 IIII
-39 LQKRTIKVL
+39 L
-48 ALIMIAGFGLSI
+48 GFGATI
-60 VGMARAQL
+60 FGMGYSQL
-68 VNGDFFKTK
+68 YKGDFFKTK

-92 GVIYDSNMSVLAQS
+92 GIIYDANMSVLAQS

-121 APSQAQEQVYSTL
+121 IPAKAQEQVYSVLINT
-134 TKVLGVS
+134 LGVT
-141 REYLQDKASYKQ
+141 REYLENKASYKQ
-153 YNSVSIKTKVEKEIK
+153 YNSVSIKTKVEKEAK
-168 DKIEAFI
+168 DKLEAFV
-175 KGSFK
+175 KGTFIDKNNNEQSF
-180 DKDGNDQSYGSL
+180 GSV

-226 ESYYNGTLTGVDGR
+226 ESYYNSTLTGVDGR

-267 LVLTID
+267 LVLTVD

-309 AMSTKSDF
+309 AMSTKGDF
-317 DPNDPYTIKDKRTV
+317 DPNDPYTINDKRTI
-331 ESLNKITDTKEK
+331 ESINKITDTKEK
-343 ERAEEE
+343 EKAEEE

-367 SVFKVITMAAGLEEN
+367 SVFKLITMAAGLEEN
-382 AVKYDEKYTCT
+382 VVKYDEKFTCT
-393 GSINVADRIYSCHNT
+393 GSVNVADRIYSCHNT

-442 YFEAFGFTEKTGI
+442 YFEAFGFTEETGI
-455 DLPGEAAPV
+455 DLPGEASPK

-495 MITAINAIANDGKL
+495 MITAVNAIANDGKL
-509 VQPYIVS
+509 MQPYIVS
-516 KTLDNDGN
+516 KTLDSDGN
-524 VISQTQPTVKRQVI
+524 VILQNQPIEKRQVV

-544 KIMASMEQVALDGT
+544 KIMASMEQVALNGT

-574 TSDKLSD
+574 TSDKLNN

-648 DVQVPSVTGKSVEEA
+648 DVQVPSVTGDSVSEA
-663 KSSLDGDKF
+663 KSSLEEDKF
-672 SVQVVGEG
+672 SVQIVGEG

-697 GVVVLYTEDQK
+697 GVIVLYTEKQK
-708 KKLKTAVPDFT
+708 KKLKTVVPDFT

-737 KVSGNSLSDES
+737 KVSGNSLSEES
-748 LTAYR
+748 MTAYR
-753 QSSLKGAEIEYGSTV
+753 QSSLKGSEVESGSTV

-775 SGISDH
+775 SGVSDH

>member
-1 MAAPQACG
+1 MRLLA
-9 VALKMK
+9 
-15 SERMIGLK
+15 
-23 KNKNEFLR
+23 
-31 PKKIIMKD
+31 IIII
-39 LQKRTIKVL
+39 L
-48 ALIMIAGFGLSI
+48 GFGATI
-60 VGMARAQL
+60 FGMGYSQL
-68 VNGDFFKTK
+68 YKGDSFKTK

-92 GVIYDSNMSVLAQS
+92 GIIYDANMSVLAQS

-121 APSQAQEQVYSTL
+121 IPAKAQEQVYSVLINT
-134 TKVLGVS
+134 LGVT
-141 REYLQDKASYKQ
+141 REYLENKASYKQ
-153 YNSVSIKTKVEKEIK
+153 YNSVSIKTKVEKEAK
-168 DKIEAFI
+168 DKLEAFV
-175 KGSFK
+175 KGTFIDKNNNEQSF
-180 DKDGNDQSYGSL
+180 GSV

-226 ESYYNGTLTGVDGR
+226 ESYYNSTLTGVDGR

-267 LVLTID
+267 LVLTVD

-309 AMSTKSDF
+309 AMSTKGDF
-317 DPNDPYTIKDKRTV
+317 DPNDPYTINDKRTI
-331 ESLNKITDTKEK
+331 ESINKITDTKEK
-343 ERAEEE
+343 EKAEEE

-367 SVFKVITMAAGLEEN
+367 SVFKLITMAAGLEEN
-382 AVKYDEKYTCT
+382 VVKYDEKFTCT
-393 GSINVADRIYSCHNT
+393 GSVNVADRIYSCHNT

-442 YFEAFGFTEKTGI
+442 YFEAFGFTEETGI
-455 DLPGEAAPV
+455 DLPGEASPK

-495 MITAINAIANDGKL
+495 MITAVNAIANDGKL
-509 VQPYIVS
+509 MQPYIVS
-516 KTLDNDGN
+516 KTLDSDGN
-524 VISQTQPTVKRQVI
+524 VILQNQPIEKRQVV

-544 KIMASMEQVALDGT
+544 KIMASMEQVALNGT

-574 TSDKLSD
+574 TSDKLNN

-648 DVQVPSVTGKSVEEA
+648 DVQVPSVTGDSVSEA
-663 KSSLDGDKF
+663 KSSLEEDKF
-672 SVQVVGEG
+672 SVQIVGEG

-697 GVVVLYTEDQK
+697 GVIVLYTEKQK
-708 KKLKTAVPDFT
+708 KKLKTVVPDFT

-737 KVSGNSLSDES
+737 KVSGNSLSEES
-748 LTAYR
+748 MTAYR
-753 QSSLKGAEIEYGSTV
+753 QSSLKGSEVESGSTV

-775 SGISDH
+775 SGVSDH

>member
-1 MAAPQACG
+1 MRLLA
-9 VALKMK
+9 V
-15 SERMIGLK
+15 
-23 KNKNEFLR
+23 
-31 PKKIIMKD
+31 III
-39 LQKRTIKVL
+39 L
-48 ALIMIAGFGLSI
+48 GFGATI
-60 VGMARAQL
+60 FGMGYTQL
-68 VNGDFFKTK
+68 YKGEFFKTK

-92 GVIYDSNMSVLAQS
+92 GIIYDSNMSVLAQS

-121 APSQAQEQVYSTL
+121 IPTQAQEQVYSAL
-134 TKVLGVS
+134 TDALGVT
-141 REYLQDKASYKQ
+141 REYLEDKASYKQ
-153 YNSVSIKTKVEKEIK
+153 YNSVSIKTKVEKEAK
-168 DKIEAFI
+168 DKIETFI
-175 KGSFK
+175 KGTFVDK
-180 DKDGNDQSYGSL
+180 DKNDQSFGSI

-226 ESYYNGTLTGVDGR
+226 ESYYNSTLTGVDGR
-240 VISARSNSSVAQ
+240 VISAKSNSSVAQ

-267 LVLTID
+267 LVLTVD

-281 NALSSCYETSKANS
+281 NALSSCYETSKAAS

-309 AMSTKSDF
+309 AMSTKGDF
-317 DPNDPYTIKDKRTV
+317 DPNEPYKINDKRTL
-331 ESLNKITDTKEK
+331 ESINKITDEKEK
-343 ERAEEE
+343 EKAEEN

-382 AVKYDEKYTCT
+382 VVKYDEKYTCT
-393 GSINVADRIYSCHNT
+393 GSIQVADRTYNCHNT
-408 AGHGTQ
+408 GGHGTQ

-442 YFEAFGFTEKTGI
+442 YFEAFGFTEETGI
-455 DLPGEAAPV
+455 DLPGEATPKE
-464 AGVTYFKKDTMT
+464 GVTYFKKDTMT

-490 ITPIQ
+490 VTPIQ

-509 VQPYIVS
+509 MQPYIVS
-516 KTLDNDGN
+516 KTLDNEGN
-524 VISQTQPTVKRQVI
+524 VVSQTQPVEKRQVI

-544 KIMASMEQVALDGT
+544 KIMASMEQVALNGT

-574 TSDKLSD
+574 TSDKLNS
-581 VGQVVASFVGV
+581 VGQVAASFVGV
-592 APTND
+592 APSND
-597 PRITVLIVVDE
+597 PQVTVLIVVDE

-648 DVQVPSVTGKSVEEA
+648 DVQVPSVIGDDVSEA
-663 KSSLDGDKF
+663 QSSLENDKF
-672 SVQVVGEG
+672 SVRVVGEG
-680 DKVLS
+680 SKVLS

-697 GVVVLYTEDQK
+697 GVVVLYTDEQK
-708 KKLKTAVPDFT
+708 KKLKTTVPDFT

-727 YAAVNAGINI
+727 YAAINAGINI

-753 QSSLKGAEIEYGSTV
+753 QSSLKGTEIESGSTV

-775 SGISDH
+775 SGVSDH

>member
-1 MAAPQACG
+1 MRLLA
-9 VALKMK
+9 
-15 SERMIGLK
+15 
-23 KNKNEFLR
+23 
-31 PKKIIMKD
+31 IIII
-39 LQKRTIKVL
+39 L
-48 ALIMIAGFGLSI
+48 GFGATI
-60 VGMARAQL
+60 FGMGYSQL
-68 VNGDFFKTK
+68 YKGDFFKTK

-92 GVIYDSNMSVLAQS
+92 GVIYDANMSVLAQS

-121 APSQAQEQVYSTL
+121 IPTQAQEQVYSAL
-134 TKVLGVS
+134 INALGVT
-141 REYLQDKASYKQ
+141 REYLENKASYKQ
-153 YNSVSIKTKVEKEIK
+153 YNSVSIKTKVEKEAK
-168 DKIEAFI
+168 DKLEAFV
-175 KGSFK
+175 KGTFIDKNNNEQSF
-180 DKDGNDQSYGSL
+180 GSV

-199 KRYYPYST
+199 KRYYPYSN

-226 ESYYNGTLTGVDGR
+226 ESYYNSTLTGVDGR

-267 LVLTID
+267 LVLTVD

-309 AMSTKSDF
+309 AMSTKGDF
-317 DPNDPYTIKDKRTV
+317 DPNDPYTINDKRTI
-331 ESLNKITDTKEK
+331 ESINKITDTKEK
-343 ERAEEE
+343 EKAEEE

-367 SVFKVITMAAGLEEN
+367 SVFKLITMAAGLEEN
-382 AVKYDEKYTCT
+382 VVKYDEKFTCT

-435 GVDTFYK
+435 GIDTFYK
-442 YFEAFGFTEKTGI
+442 YFEAFGFTEETGI
-455 DLPGEAAPV
+455 DLPGEATPK

-495 MITAINAIANDGKL
+495 MITAVNALANDGKL
-509 VQPYIVS
+509 MQPYIVS
-516 KTLDNDGN
+516 KTLDSEGN
-524 VISQTQPTVKRQVI
+524 VISQNQPIEKRQVV

-544 KIMASMEQVALDGT
+544 KIMASMEQVALNGT

-574 TSDKLSD
+574 TSDKLNN

-597 PRITVLIVVDE
+597 PQITVLIVVDE

-648 DVQVPSVTGKSVEEA
+648 DVQVPSVMGDNVSEA
-663 KSSLDGDKF
+663 ESSLEENKF
-672 SVQVVGEG
+672 SVQIVGDGE
-680 DKVLS
+680 KVLS

-697 GVVVLYTEDQK
+697 GVIVLYTEEQK
-708 KKLKTAVPDFT
+708 KKLKTVVPDFT

-737 KVSGNSLSDES
+737 KVSGNSLSEES
-748 LTAYR
+748 MTAYR
-753 QSSLKGAEIEYGSTV
+753 QSSLKGSEVESGSTV

-775 SGISDH
+775 SGVSDH

>member
-1 MAAPQACG
+1 MRLLA
-9 VALKMK
+9 
-15 SERMIGLK
+15 
-23 KNKNEFLR
+23 
-31 PKKIIMKD
+31 IIII
-39 LQKRTIKVL
+39 L
-48 ALIMIAGFGLSI
+48 GFGATI
-60 VGMARAQL
+60 FGMGYSQL
-68 VNGDFFKTK
+68 YKGDFFKTK

-92 GVIYDSNMSVLAQS
+92 GIIYDANMSVLAQS

-121 APSQAQEQVYSTL
+121 IPAKAQEQVYSVLINT
-134 TKVLGVS
+134 LGVT
-141 REYLQDKASYKQ
+141 REYLENKASYKQ
-153 YNSVSIKTKVEKEIK
+153 YNSVSIKTKVEKEAK
-168 DKIEAFI
+168 DKLEAFV
-175 KGSFK
+175 KGTFIDKNSNEQSF
-180 DKDGNDQSYGSL
+180 GSV

-226 ESYYNGTLTGVDGR
+226 ESYYNSTLTGVDGR

-267 LVLTID
+267 LVLTVD

-309 AMSTKSDF
+309 AMSTKGDF
-317 DPNDPYTIKDKRTV
+317 DPNDPYTINDKRTI
-331 ESLNKITDTKEK
+331 ESINKITDTKEK
-343 ERAEEE
+343 EKAEEE

-367 SVFKVITMAAGLEEN
+367 SVFKLITMAAGLEEN
-382 AVKYDEKYTCT
+382 VVKYDEKFTCT
-393 GSINVADRIYSCHNT
+393 GSVNVADRIYSCHNT

-442 YFEAFGFTEKTGI
+442 YFEAFGFTEETGI
-455 DLPGEAAPV
+455 DLPGEASPK

-495 MITAINAIANDGKL
+495 MITAVNAIANDGKL
-509 VQPYIVS
+509 MQPYIVS
-516 KTLDNDGN
+516 KTLDSDGN
-524 VISQTQPTVKRQVI
+524 VILQNQPIEKRQVV

-544 KIMASMEQVALDGT
+544 KIMASMEQVALNGT

-574 TSDKLSD
+574 TSDKLNN

-648 DVQVPSVTGKSVEEA
+648 DVQVPSVTGDSVSEA
-663 KSSLDGDKF
+663 KSSLEEDKF
-672 SVQVVGEG
+672 SVQIVGEG

-697 GVVVLYTEDQK
+697 GVIVLYTEKQK
-708 KKLKTAVPDFT
+708 KKLKTVVPDFT

-737 KVSGNSLSDES
+737 KVSGNSLSEES
-748 LTAYR
+748 MTAYR
-753 QSSLKGAEIEYGSTV
+753 QSSLKGSEVESGSTV

-775 SGISDH
+775 SGVSDH

>member
-1 MAAPQACG
+1 
-9 VALKMK
+9 
-15 SERMIGLK
+15 MIRLQKGT
-23 KNKNEFLR
+23 NGFLR
-31 PKKIIMKD
+31 PKKIIMKN
-39 LQKRTIKVL
+39 LQQRTMRLL
-48 ALIMIAGFGLSI
+48 AIIIILGFGATI
-60 VGMARAQL
+60 FGMGYSQL
-68 VNGDFFKTK
+68 YKGDFFKTK

-92 GVIYDSNMSVLAQS
+92 GIIYDANMSVLAQS

-121 APSQAQEQVYSTL
+121 IPAKAQEQVYSVLINT
-134 TKVLGVS
+134 LGVT
-141 REYLQDKASYKQ
+141 REYLENKASYKQ
-153 YNSVSIKTKVEKEIK
+153 YNSVSIKTKVEKEAK
-168 DKIEAFI
+168 DKLEAFV
-175 KGSFK
+175 KGTFIDKNNNEQSF
-180 DKDGNDQSYGSL
+180 GSV

-226 ESYYNGTLTGVDGR
+226 ESYYNSTLTGVDGR

-267 LVLTID
+267 LVLTVD

-309 AMSTKSDF
+309 AMSTKGDF
-317 DPNDPYTIKDKRTV
+317 DPNDPYTINDKRTI
-331 ESLNKITDTKEK
+331 ESINKITDTKEK
-343 ERAEEE
+343 EKAEEE

-367 SVFKVITMAAGLEEN
+367 SVFKLITMAAGLEEN
-382 AVKYDEKYTCT
+382 VVKYDEKFTCT
-393 GSINVADRIYSCHNT
+393 GSVNVADRIYSCHNT

-442 YFEAFGFTEKTGI
+442 YFEAFGFTEETGI
-455 DLPGEAAPV
+455 DLPGEASPK

-495 MITAINAIANDGKL
+495 MITAVNAIANDGKL
-509 VQPYIVS
+509 MQPYIVS
-516 KTLDNDGN
+516 KTLDSDGN
-524 VISQTQPTVKRQVI
+524 VILQNQPIEKRQVV

-544 KIMASMEQVALDGT
+544 KIMASMEQVALNGT

-574 TSDKLSD
+574 TSDKLNN

-648 DVQVPSVTGKSVEEA
+648 DVQVPSVTGDSVSEA
-663 KSSLDGDKF
+663 KSSLEEDKF
-672 SVQVVGEG
+672 SVQIVGEG

-697 GVVVLYTEDQK
+697 GVIVLYTEKQK
-708 KKLKTAVPDFT
+708 KKLKTVVPDFT

-727 YAAVNAGINI
+727 YTAVNAGINI
-737 KVSGNSLSDES
+737 KVSGNSLSEES
-748 LTAYR
+748 MTAYR
-753 QSSLKGAEIEYGSTV
+753 QSSLKGSEVESGSTV

-775 SGISDH
+775 SGVSDH

>member
-1 MAAPQACG
+1 
-9 VALKMK
+9 
-15 SERMIGLK
+15 MIRLQKGT
-23 KNKNEFLR
+23 NGFLR
-31 PKKIIMKD
+31 PKKIIMKN
-39 LQKRTIKVL
+39 LQQRTMRLL
-48 ALIMIAGFGLSI
+48 AIIIILGFGTTI
-60 VGMARAQL
+60 FGMGYSQL
-68 VNGDFFKTK
+68 YKGDFFTTK

-92 GVIYDSNMSVLAQS
+92 GIIYDANMSVLAQS

-121 APSQAQEQVYSTL
+121 IPAKAQEQVYSVLINT
-134 TKVLGVS
+134 LGVT
-141 REYLQDKASYKQ
+141 REYLENKASYKQ
-153 YNSVSIKTKVEKEIK
+153 YNSVSIKTKVEKEAK
-168 DKIEAFI
+168 DKLEAFV
-175 KGSFK
+175 KGTFIDKNNNEQSF
-180 DKDGNDQSYGSL
+180 GSV

-226 ESYYNGTLTGVDGR
+226 ESYYNSTLTGVDGR

-267 LVLTID
+267 LVLTVD

-309 AMSTKSDF
+309 AMSTKGDF
-317 DPNDPYTIKDKRTV
+317 DPNDPYTINDKRTI
-331 ESLNKITDTKEK
+331 ESINKITDTKEK
-343 ERAEEE
+343 EKAEEE

-367 SVFKVITMAAGLEEN
+367 SVFKLITMAAGLEEN
-382 AVKYDEKYTCT
+382 VVKYDEKFTCT
-393 GSINVADRIYSCHNT
+393 GSVNVADRIYSCHNT

-442 YFEAFGFTEKTGI
+442 YFEAFGFTEETGI
-455 DLPGEAAPV
+455 DLPGEASPK

-495 MITAINAIANDGKL
+495 MITAVNAIANDGKL
-509 VQPYIVS
+509 MQPYIVS
-516 KTLDNDGN
+516 KTLDSDGN
-524 VISQTQPTVKRQVI
+524 VILQNQPIEKRQVV

-544 KIMASMEQVALDGT
+544 KIMASMEQVALNGT

-574 TSDKLSD
+574 TSDKLNN

-648 DVQVPSVTGKSVEEA
+648 DVQVPSVTGDSVSEA
-663 KSSLDGDKF
+663 KSSLEEDKF
-672 SVQVVGEG
+672 SVQIVGEG

-697 GVVVLYTEDQK
+697 GVIVLYTEKQK
-708 KKLKTAVPDFT
+708 KKLKTVVPDFT

-737 KVSGNSLSDES
+737 KVSGNSLSEES
-748 LTAYR
+748 MTAYR
-753 QSSLKGAEIEYGSTV
+753 QSSLKGSEVESGSTV

-775 SGISDH
+775 SGVSDH

>member
-1 MAAPQACG
+1 
-9 VALKMK
+9 
-15 SERMIGLK
+15 MIRLQKGT
-23 KNKNEFLR
+23 NGFLR
-31 PKKIIMKD
+31 PKKMIMKN
-39 LQKRTIKVL
+39 LQQRTMRLL
-48 ALIMIAGFGLSI
+48 AIIIILGFGATI
-60 VGMARAQL
+60 FGMGYSQL
-68 VNGDFFKTK
+68 YKGDFFKTK

-92 GVIYDSNMSVLAQS
+92 GIIYDANMSVLAQS

-121 APSQAQEQVYSTL
+121 IPAKAQEQVYSVLINT
-134 TKVLGVS
+134 LGVT
-141 REYLQDKASYKQ
+141 REYLENKASYKQ
-153 YNSVSIKTKVEKEIK
+153 YNSVSIKTKVEKEAK
-168 DKIEAFI
+168 DKLEAFV
-175 KGSFK
+175 KGTFIDKNNNEQSF
-180 DKDGNDQSYGSL
+180 GSV

-226 ESYYNGTLTGVDGR
+226 ESYYNSTLTGVDGR

-267 LVLTID
+267 LVLTVD

-309 AMSTKSDF
+309 AMSTKGDF
-317 DPNDPYTIKDKRTV
+317 DPNDPYTINDKRTI
-331 ESLNKITDTKEK
+331 ESINKITDTKEK
-343 ERAEEE
+343 EKAEEE

-367 SVFKVITMAAGLEEN
+367 SVFKLITMAAGLEEN
-382 AVKYDEKYTCT
+382 VVKYDEKFTCT
-393 GSINVADRIYSCHNT
+393 GSVNVADRIYSCHNT

-442 YFEAFGFTEKTGI
+442 YFEAFGFTEETGI
-455 DLPGEAAPV
+455 DLPGEASPK

-495 MITAINAIANDGKL
+495 MITAVNAIANDGKL
-509 VQPYIVS
+509 MQPYIVS
-516 KTLDNDGN
+516 KTLDSDGN
-524 VISQTQPTVKRQVI
+524 VILQNQPIEKRQVV

-544 KIMASMEQVALDGT
+544 KIMASMEQVALNGT

-574 TSDKLSD
+574 TSDKLNN

-648 DVQVPSVTGKSVEEA
+648 DVQVPSVTGDSVSEA
-663 KSSLDGDKF
+663 KSSLEEDKF
-672 SVQVVGEG
+672 SVQIVGEG

-697 GVVVLYTEDQK
+697 GVIVLYTEKQK
-708 KKLKTAVPDFT
+708 KKMKTVVPDFT

-737 KVSGNSLSDES
+737 KVSGNSLSEES
-748 LTAYR
+748 MTAYR
-753 QSSLKGAEIEYGSTV
+753 QSSLKGSEVESGSTV

-775 SGISDH
+775 SGVSDH

>member
-1 MAAPQACG
+1 MRLLA
-9 VALKMK
+9 
-15 SERMIGLK
+15 
-23 KNKNEFLR
+23 
-31 PKKIIMKD
+31 IIII
-39 LQKRTIKVL
+39 L
-48 ALIMIAGFGLSI
+48 GFGATI
-60 VGMARAQL
+60 FGMGYSQL
-68 VNGDFFKTK
+68 YKGDFFKTK

-92 GVIYDSNMSVLAQS
+92 GIIYDANMSVLAQS

-121 APSQAQEQVYSTL
+121 IPAKAQEQVYSALINT
-134 TKVLGVS
+134 LGVT
-141 REYLQDKASYKQ
+141 REYLENKASYKQ
-153 YNSVSIKTKVEKEIK
+153 YNSVSIKTKVEKEAK
-168 DKIEAFI
+168 DKLEAFV
-175 KGSFK
+175 KGTFIDKNNNEQSF
-180 DKDGNDQSYGSL
+180 GSV

-226 ESYYNGTLTGVDGR
+226 ESYYNSTLTGVDGR

-267 LVLTID
+267 LVLTVD

-309 AMSTKSDF
+309 AMSTKGDF
-317 DPNDPYTIKDKRTV
+317 DPNDPYTINDKRTI
-331 ESLNKITDTKEK
+331 ESINKITDTKEK
-343 ERAEEE
+343 EKAEEE

-367 SVFKVITMAAGLEEN
+367 SVFKLITMAAGLEEN
-382 AVKYDEKYTCT
+382 VVKYDEKFTCT
-393 GSINVADRIYSCHNT
+393 GSVNVADRIYSCHNT

-442 YFEAFGFTEKTGI
+442 YFEAFGFTEETGI
-455 DLPGEAAPV
+455 DLPGEASPK

-495 MITAINAIANDGKL
+495 MITAVNAIANDGKL
-509 VQPYIVS
+509 MQPYIVS
-516 KTLDNDGN
+516 KTLDSDGN
-524 VISQTQPTVKRQVI
+524 VILQNQPIEKRQVV

-544 KIMASMEQVALDGT
+544 KIMASMEQVALNGT

-574 TSDKLSD
+574 TSDKLNN

-622 AGEVIENTLTY
+622 AGEVIENMLTY

-648 DVQVPSVTGKSVEEA
+648 DVQVPSVTGDSVSEA
-663 KSSLDGDKF
+663 KSSLEEDKF
-672 SVQVVGEG
+672 SVQIVGEG

-697 GVVVLYTEDQK
+697 GVIVLYTEKQK
-708 KKLKTAVPDFT
+708 KKLKTVVPDFT

-737 KVSGNSLSDES
+737 KVSGNSLSEES
-748 LTAYR
+748 MTAYR
-753 QSSLKGAEIEYGSTV
+753 QSSLKGSEVESGSTV

-775 SGISDH
+775 SGVSDH

>member
-1 MAAPQACG
+1 
-9 VALKMK
+9 MK
-15 SERMIGLK
+15 IERMIRLQKGT
-23 KNKNEFLR
+23 NGFLR
-31 PKKIIMKD
+31 PKKIIMKN
-39 LQKRTIKVL
+39 LQQRTMRLL
-48 ALIMIAGFGLSI
+48 AIIIILGFGATI
-60 VGMARAQL
+60 FGMGYSQL
-68 VNGDFFKTK
+68 YKGDFFKTK

-92 GVIYDSNMSVLAQS
+92 GIIYDANMSVLAQS

-114 NATAFAE
+114 NATVFAE
-121 APSQAQEQVYSTL
+121 IPAKAQEQVYSALINT
-134 TKVLGVS
+134 LGVT
-141 REYLQDKASYKQ
+141 REYLENKASYKQ
-153 YNSVSIKTKVEKEIK
+153 YNSVSIKTKVEKEAK
-168 DKIEAFI
+168 DKLEAFV
-175 KGSFK
+175 KGTFIDKNNNEQSF
-180 DKDGNDQSYGSL
+180 GSV

-226 ESYYNGTLTGVDGR
+226 ESYYNSTLTGVDGR

-267 LVLTID
+267 LVLTVD

-309 AMSTKSDF
+309 AMSTKGDF
-317 DPNDPYTIKDKRTV
+317 DPNDPYTINDKRTI
-331 ESLNKITDTKEK
+331 ESINKITDTKEK
-343 ERAEEE
+343 EKAEEE

-367 SVFKVITMAAGLEEN
+367 SVFKLITMAAGLEEN
-382 AVKYDEKYTCT
+382 VVKYDEKFTCT
-393 GSINVADRIYSCHNT
+393 GSVNVADRIYSCHNT

-442 YFEAFGFTEKTGI
+442 YFEAFGFTEETGI
-455 DLPGEAAPV
+455 DLPGEASPK

-495 MITAINAIANDGKL
+495 MITAVNAIANDGKL
-509 VQPYIVS
+509 MQPYIVS
-516 KTLDNDGN
+516 KTLDSDGN
-524 VISQTQPTVKRQVI
+524 VISQNQPIEKRQVV

-544 KIMASMEQVALDGT
+544 KIMASMEQVALNGT

-574 TSDKLSD
+574 TSDKLNN

-648 DVQVPSVTGKSVEEA
+648 DVQVPSVTGDSVSEA
-663 KSSLDGDKF
+663 KSSLEEDKF
-672 SVQVVGEG
+672 SVQIVGEG

-697 GVVVLYTEDQK
+697 GVIVLYTEKQK
-708 KKLKTAVPDFT
+708 KKLKTVVPDFT

-737 KVSGNSLSDES
+737 KVSGNSLSEES
-748 LTAYR
+748 MTAYR
-753 QSSLKGAEIEYGSTV
+753 QSSLKGSEVESGSTV

-775 SGISDH
+775 SGVSDH

>member
-1 MAAPQACG
+1 
-9 VALKMK
+9 
-15 SERMIGLK
+15 MIRLQKGT
-23 KNKNEFLR
+23 NGFLR
-31 PKKIIMKD
+31 PKKIIMKN
-39 LQKRTIKVL
+39 LQQRTMRLL
-48 ALIMIAGFGLSI
+48 AIIIILGFGATI
-60 VGMARAQL
+60 FGMGYSQL
-68 VNGDFFKTK
+68 YKGDFFKTK

-92 GVIYDSNMSVLAQS
+92 GIIYDANMSVLAQS

-121 APSQAQEQVYSTL
+121 IPAKAQEQVYSALINT
-134 TKVLGVS
+134 LGVT
-141 REYLQDKASYKQ
+141 REYLENKASYKQ
-153 YNSVSIKTKVEKEIK
+153 YNSVSIKTKVEKEAK
-168 DKIEAFI
+168 DKLEAFV
-175 KGSFK
+175 KGTFIDKNNNEQSF
-180 DKDGNDQSYGSL
+180 GSV

-226 ESYYNGTLTGVDGR
+226 ESYYNSTLTGVDGR

-267 LVLTID
+267 LVLTVD

-309 AMSTKSDF
+309 AMSTKGDF
-317 DPNDPYTIKDKRTV
+317 DPNDPYTINDKQTI
-331 ESLNKITDTKEK
+331 ESINKITDTKEK
-343 ERAEEE
+343 EKAEEE

-367 SVFKVITMAAGLEEN
+367 SVFKLITMAAGLEEN
-382 AVKYDEKYTCT
+382 VVKYDEKFTCT
-393 GSINVADRIYSCHNT
+393 GSVNVADRIYSCHNT

-442 YFEAFGFTEKTGI
+442 YFEAFGFTEETGI
-455 DLPGEAAPV
+455 DLPGEASPK

-495 MITAINAIANDGKL
+495 MITAVNAIANDGKL
-509 VQPYIVS
+509 MQPYIVS
-516 KTLDNDGN
+516 KTLDSDGN
-524 VISQTQPTVKRQVI
+524 VILQNQPIEKRQVV

-544 KIMASMEQVALDGT
+544 KIMASMEQVALNGT

-574 TSDKLSD
+574 TSDKLNN

-648 DVQVPSVTGKSVEEA
+648 DVQVPSVTGDSVSEA
-663 KSSLDGDKF
+663 KSSLEEDKF
-672 SVQVVGEG
+672 SVQIVGEG

-697 GVVVLYTEDQK
+697 GVIVLYTEKQK
-708 KKLKTAVPDFT
+708 KKMKTVVPDFT

-737 KVSGNSLSDES
+737 KVSGNSLSEES
-748 LTAYR
+748 MTAYR
-753 QSSLKGAEIEYGSTV
+753 QSSLKGSEVESGSTV

-775 SGISDH
+775 SGVSDH

>member
-1 MAAPQACG
+1 
-9 VALKMK
+9 
-15 SERMIGLK
+15 MIRLQKGT
-23 KNKNEFLR
+23 NGFLR
-31 PKKIIMKD
+31 PKKIIMKN
-39 LQKRTIKVL
+39 LQQRTMRLL
-48 ALIMIAGFGLSI
+48 AIIIILGFGATI
-60 VGMARAQL
+60 FGMGYSQL
-68 VNGDFFKTK
+68 YKGDFFKTK

-92 GVIYDSNMSVLAQS
+92 GIIYDANMSVLAQS

-121 APSQAQEQVYSTL
+121 IPAKAQEQVYSVLINT
-134 TKVLGVS
+134 LGVT
-141 REYLQDKASYKQ
+141 REYLENKASYKQ
-153 YNSVSIKTKVEKEIK
+153 YNSVSIKTKVEKEAK
-168 DKIEAFI
+168 DKLEAFV
-175 KGSFK
+175 KGTFIDKNNNEQSF
-180 DKDGNDQSYGSL
+180 GSV

-226 ESYYNGTLTGVDGR
+226 ESYYNSTLTGVDGR

-267 LVLTID
+267 LVLTVD

-309 AMSTKSDF
+309 AMSTKGDF
-317 DPNDPYTIKDKRTV
+317 DPNDPYTINDKRTI
-331 ESLNKITDTKEK
+331 ESINKITDTKEK
-343 ERAEEE
+343 EKAEEE

-367 SVFKVITMAAGLEEN
+367 SVFKLITMAAGLEEN
-382 AVKYDEKYTCT
+382 VVKYDEKFTCT
-393 GSINVADRIYSCHNT
+393 GSVNVADRIYSCHNT

-442 YFEAFGFTEKTGI
+442 YFEAFGFTEETGI
-455 DLPGEAAPV
+455 DLPGEASPK

-495 MITAINAIANDGKL
+495 MITAVNAIANDGKL
-509 VQPYIVS
+509 MQPYIVS
-516 KTLDNDGN
+516 KTLDSDGN
-524 VISQTQPTVKRQVI
+524 VILQNQPIEKRQVV

-544 KIMASMEQVALDGT
+544 KIMASMEQVALNGT

-574 TSDKLSD
+574 TSDKLNN

-648 DVQVPSVTGKSVEEA
+648 DVQVPSVTGDSVSEA
-663 KSSLDGDKF
+663 KSSLEEDKF
-672 SVQVVGEG
+672 SVQIVGEG
-680 DKVLS
+680 YKVLS

-697 GVVVLYTEDQK
+697 GVIVLYTEKQK
-708 KKLKTAVPDFT
+708 KKLKTVVPDFT

-737 KVSGNSLSDES
+737 KVSGNSLSEES
-748 LTAYR
+748 MTAYR
-753 QSSLKGAEIEYGSTV
+753 QSSLKGSEVESGSTV

-775 SGISDH
+775 SGVSDH

>member
-1 MAAPQACG
+1 MRLLA
-9 VALKMK
+9 
-15 SERMIGLK
+15 
-23 KNKNEFLR
+23 
-31 PKKIIMKD
+31 IIII
-39 LQKRTIKVL
+39 L
-48 ALIMIAGFGLSI
+48 GFGATI
-60 VGMARAQL
+60 FGMGYSQL
-68 VNGDFFKTK
+68 YKGDFFKTK

-92 GVIYDSNMSVLAQS
+92 GIIYDANMSVLAQS

-121 APSQAQEQVYSTL
+121 IPAKAQEQVYSALINT
-134 TKVLGVS
+134 LGVT
-141 REYLQDKASYKQ
+141 REYLENKASYKQ
-153 YNSVSIKTKVEKEIK
+153 YNSVSIKTKVEKKAK
-168 DKIEAFI
+168 DKLEAFV
-175 KGSFK
+175 KGTFIDKNNNEQSF
-180 DKDGNDQSYGSL
+180 GSV

-226 ESYYNGTLTGVDGR
+226 ESYYNSTLTGVDGR

-267 LVLTID
+267 LVLTVD

-309 AMSTKSDF
+309 AMSTKGDF
-317 DPNDPYTIKDKRTV
+317 DPNDPYTINDKRTI
-331 ESLNKITDTKEK
+331 ESINKITDTKEK
-343 ERAEEE
+343 EKAEEE

-367 SVFKVITMAAGLEEN
+367 SVFKLITMAAGLEEN
-382 AVKYDEKYTCT
+382 VVKYDEKFTCT
-393 GSINVADRIYSCHNT
+393 GSVNVADRIYSCHNT

-442 YFEAFGFTEKTGI
+442 YFEAFGFTEETGI
-455 DLPGEAAPV
+455 DLPGEASPK
-464 AGVTYFKKDTMT
+464 AGVTYFKKDAMT

-495 MITAINAIANDGKL
+495 MITAVNAIANDGKL
-509 VQPYIVS
+509 MQPYIVS
-516 KTLDNDGN
+516 KTLDSDGN
-524 VISQTQPTVKRQVI
+524 VISQNQPIEKRQVV

-544 KIMASMEQVALDGT
+544 KIMASMEQVALNGT

-574 TSDKLSD
+574 TSDKLNN

-648 DVQVPSVTGKSVEEA
+648 DVQVPSVTGDSVSEA
-663 KSSLDGDKF
+663 KSSLEEDKF
-672 SVQVVGEG
+672 SVQIVGEG

-697 GVVVLYTEDQK
+697 GVIVLYTEKQK
-708 KKLKTAVPDFT
+708 KKLKTVVPDFT

-737 KVSGNSLSDES
+737 KVSGNSLSEES
-748 LTAYR
+748 MTAYR
-753 QSSLKGAEIEYGSTV
+753 QSSLKGSEVESGSTV

-775 SGISDH
+775 SGVSDH

>member
-1 MAAPQACG
+1 MRLLA
-9 VALKMK
+9 
-15 SERMIGLK
+15 
-23 KNKNEFLR
+23 
-31 PKKIIMKD
+31 IIII
-39 LQKRTIKVL
+39 L
-48 ALIMIAGFGLSI
+48 GFGATI
-60 VGMARAQL
+60 FGMGYSQL
-68 VNGDFFKTK
+68 YKGDFFKTK

-92 GVIYDSNMSVLAQS
+92 GIIYDANMSVLAQS

-121 APSQAQEQVYSTL
+121 IPAKAQEQVYSAMINT
-134 TKVLGVS
+134 LGVT
-141 REYLQDKASYKQ
+141 REYLENKASYKQ
-153 YNSVSIKTKVEKEIK
+153 YNSVSIKTKVEKEAK
-168 DKIEAFI
+168 DKLEAFV
-175 KGSFK
+175 KGTFIDKNNNEQSF
-180 DKDGNDQSYGSL
+180 GSV

-226 ESYYNGTLTGVDGR
+226 ESYYNSTLTGVDGR

-267 LVLTID
+267 LVLTVD

-309 AMSTKSDF
+309 AMSTKGDF
-317 DPNDPYTIKDKRTV
+317 DPNDPYTINDKRTI
-331 ESLNKITDTKEK
+331 ESINKITDTKEK
-343 ERAEEE
+343 EKAEEE

-367 SVFKVITMAAGLEEN
+367 SVFKLITMAAGLEEN
-382 AVKYDEKYTCT
+382 VVKYDEKFTCT
-393 GSINVADRIYSCHNT
+393 GSVNVADRIYSCHNT

-442 YFEAFGFTEKTGI
+442 YFEAFGFTEETGI
-455 DLPGEAAPV
+455 DLPGEASPK

-495 MITAINAIANDGKL
+495 MITAVNAIANDGKL
-509 VQPYIVS
+509 MQPYIVS
-516 KTLDNDGN
+516 KTLDSDGN
-524 VISQTQPTVKRQVI
+524 VISQNQPIEKRQVV

-544 KIMASMEQVALDGT
+544 KIMASMEQVALNGT

-574 TSDKLSD
+574 TSDKLNN

-648 DVQVPSVTGKSVEEA
+648 DVQVPSVTGDSVSEA
-663 KSSLDGDKF
+663 KSSLEEDKF
-672 SVQVVGEG
+672 SVQIVGEG
-680 DKVLS
+680 DKVIS

-697 GVVVLYTEDQK
+697 GVIVLYTEKQK
-708 KKLKTAVPDFT
+708 KKLKTVVPDFT

-737 KVSGNSLSDES
+737 KVSGNSLSEES
-748 LTAYR
+748 MTAYR
-753 QSSLKGAEIEYGSTV
+753 QSSLKGSEVESGSTV

-775 SGISDH
+775 SGVSDH

>member
-1 MAAPQACG
+1 
-9 VALKMK
+9 MK
-15 SERMIGLK
+15 NLQQRTMRL
-23 KNKNEFLR
+23 LA
-31 PKKIIMKD
+31 IIII
-39 LQKRTIKVL
+39 L
-48 ALIMIAGFGLSI
+48 GFGATI
-60 VGMARAQL
+60 FGMGYSQL
-68 VNGDFFKTK
+68 YKGDFFKTK

-92 GVIYDSNMSVLAQS
+92 GIIYDANMSVLAQS

-121 APSQAQEQVYSTL
+121 IPAKAQEQVYSVLINT
-134 TKVLGVS
+134 LGVT
-141 REYLQDKASYKQ
+141 REYLENKASYKQ
-153 YNSVSIKTKVEKEIK
+153 YNSVSIKTKVEKEAK
-168 DKIEAFI
+168 DKLEAFV
-175 KGSFK
+175 KGTFIDKNNNEQSF
-180 DKDGNDQSYGSL
+180 GSV

-226 ESYYNGTLTGVDGR
+226 ESYYNSTLTGVDGR

-267 LVLTID
+267 LVLTVD

-309 AMSTKSDF
+309 AMSTKGDF
-317 DPNDPYTIKDKRTV
+317 DPNDPYTINDKRTI
-331 ESLNKITDTKEK
+331 ESINKITDTKEK
-343 ERAEEE
+343 EKAEEE

-367 SVFKVITMAAGLEEN
+367 SVFKLITMAAGLEEN
-382 AVKYDEKYTCT
+382 VVKYDEKFTCT
-393 GSINVADRIYSCHNT
+393 GSVNVADRIYSCHNT

-442 YFEAFGFTEKTGI
+442 YFEAFGFTEETGI
-455 DLPGEAAPV
+455 DLPGEASPK

-495 MITAINAIANDGKL
+495 MITAVNAIANDGKL
-509 VQPYIVS
+509 MQPYIVS
-516 KTLDNDGN
+516 KTLDSDGN
-524 VISQTQPTVKRQVI
+524 VISQNQPIEKRQVV

-544 KIMASMEQVALDGT
+544 KIMASMEQVALNGT

-574 TSDKLSD
+574 TSDKLNN

-648 DVQVPSVTGKSVEEA
+648 DVQVPSVTGDSVSEA
-663 KSSLDGDKF
+663 KSSLEEDKF
-672 SVQVVGEG
+672 SVQIVGEG
-680 DKVLS
+680 DKVVS

-697 GVVVLYTEDQK
+697 GVIVLYTEKQK
-708 KKLKTAVPDFT
+708 KKLKTVVPDFT

-737 KVSGNSLSDES
+737 KVSGNSLSEES
-748 LTAYR
+748 MTAYR
-753 QSSLKGAEIEYGSTV
+753 QSSLKGSEVESGSTV

-775 SGISDH
+775 SGVSDH

>member
-1 MAAPQACG
+1 
-9 VALKMK
+9 
-15 SERMIGLK
+15 MIRLQKGT
-23 KNKNEFLR
+23 NGFLR
-31 PKKIIMKD
+31 PKKIIMKN
-39 LQKRTIKVL
+39 LQQRTMRLL
-48 ALIMIAGFGLSI
+48 AIIIILGFGATI
-60 VGMARAQL
+60 FGMGYSQL
-68 VNGDFFKTK
+68 YKGDFFKTK

-92 GVIYDSNMSVLAQS
+92 GIIYDANMSVLAQS

-121 APSQAQEQVYSTL
+121 IPAKAQEQVYSVLINT
-134 TKVLGVS
+134 LGVT
-141 REYLQDKASYKQ
+141 REYIENKASYKQ
-153 YNSVSIKTKVEKEIK
+153 YNSVSIKTKVEKEAK
-168 DKIEAFI
+168 DKLEAFV
-175 KGSFK
+175 KGTFIDKNNNEQSF
-180 DKDGNDQSYGSL
+180 GSV

-226 ESYYNGTLTGVDGR
+226 ESYYNSTLTGVDGR

-267 LVLTID
+267 LVLTVD

-309 AMSTKSDF
+309 AMSTKGDF
-317 DPNDPYTIKDKRTV
+317 DPNDPYTINDKRTI
-331 ESLNKITDTKEK
+331 ESINKITDTKEK
-343 ERAEEE
+343 EKAEEE

-367 SVFKVITMAAGLEEN
+367 SVFKLITMAAGLEEN
-382 AVKYDEKYTCT
+382 VVKYDEKFTCT
-393 GSINVADRIYSCHNT
+393 GSVNVADRIYSCHNT

-442 YFEAFGFTEKTGI
+442 YFEAFGFTEETGI
-455 DLPGEAAPV
+455 DLPGEASPK

-495 MITAINAIANDGKL
+495 MITAVNAIANDGKL
-509 VQPYIVS
+509 MQPYIVS
-516 KTLDNDGN
+516 KTLDSDGN
-524 VISQTQPTVKRQVI
+524 VILQNQPIEKRQVV

-544 KIMASMEQVALDGT
+544 KIMASMEQVALNGT

-574 TSDKLSD
+574 TSDKLNN

-648 DVQVPSVTGKSVEEA
+648 DVQVPSVTGDSVSEA
-663 KSSLDGDKF
+663 KSSLEEDKF
-672 SVQVVGEG
+672 SVQIVGEG

-697 GVVVLYTEDQK
+697 GVIVLYTEKQK
-708 KKLKTAVPDFT
+708 KKLKTVVPDFT

-737 KVSGNSLSDES
+737 KVSGNSLSEES
-748 LTAYR
+748 MTAYR
-753 QSSLKGAEIEYGSTV
+753 QSSLKGSEVESGSTV

-775 SGISDH
+775 SGVSDH

>member
-1 MAAPQACG
+1 MRLLA
-9 VALKMK
+9 V
-15 SERMIGLK
+15 
-23 KNKNEFLR
+23 
-31 PKKIIMKD
+31 III
-39 LQKRTIKVL
+39 L
-48 ALIMIAGFGLSI
+48 GFGATI
-60 VGMARAQL
+60 FGMGYSQL
-68 VNGDFFKTK
+68 YKGDFFKTK

-92 GVIYDSNMSVLAQS
+92 GIIYDANMSVLAQS

-121 APSQAQEQVYSTL
+121 IPAKAQEQVYSVLINT
-134 TKVLGVS
+134 LGVT
-141 REYLQDKASYKQ
+141 REYLENKASYKQ
-153 YNSVSIKTKVEKEIK
+153 YNSVSIKTKVEKEAK
-168 DKIEAFI
+168 DKLEAFV
-175 KGSFK
+175 KGTFIDKNNNEQSF
-180 DKDGNDQSYGSL
+180 GSV

-226 ESYYNGTLTGVDGR
+226 ESYYNSTLTGVDGR

-267 LVLTID
+267 LVLTVD

-309 AMSTKSDF
+309 AMSTKGDF
-317 DPNDPYTIKDKRTV
+317 DPNDPYTINDKRTI
-331 ESLNKITDTKEK
+331 ESINKITDTKEK
-343 ERAEEE
+343 EKAEEE

-367 SVFKVITMAAGLEEN
+367 SVFKLITMAAGLEEN
-382 AVKYDEKYTCT
+382 VVKYDEKFTCT
-393 GSINVADRIYSCHNT
+393 GSVNVADRIYSCHNT

-442 YFEAFGFTEKTGI
+442 YFEAFGFTEETGI
-455 DLPGEAAPV
+455 DLPGEASPK

-495 MITAINAIANDGKL
+495 MITAVNAIANDGKL
-509 VQPYIVS
+509 MQPYIVS
-516 KTLDNDGN
+516 KTLDSDGN
-524 VISQTQPTVKRQVI
+524 VILQNQPIEKRQVV

-544 KIMASMEQVALDGT
+544 KIMASMEQVALNGT

-574 TSDKLSD
+574 TSDKLNN

-648 DVQVPSVTGKSVEEA
+648 DVQVPSVTGDSVSEA
-663 KSSLDGDKF
+663 KSSLEEDKF
-672 SVQVVGEG
+672 SVQIVGEG

-697 GVVVLYTEDQK
+697 GVIVLYTEKQK
-708 KKLKTAVPDFT
+708 KKLKTVVPDFT

-737 KVSGNSLSDES
+737 KVSGNSLSEES
-748 LTAYR
+748 MTAYR
-753 QSSLKGAEIEYGSTV
+753 QSSLKGSEVESGSTV

-775 SGISDH
+775 SGVSDH

>member
-1 MAAPQACG
+1 
-9 VALKMK
+9 
-15 SERMIGLK
+15 MIRLQKGT
-23 KNKNEFLR
+23 NGFLR
-31 PKKIIMKD
+31 PKKIIMKN
-39 LQKRTIKVL
+39 LQQRTMRLL
-48 ALIMIAGFGLSI
+48 AIIIILGFGATI
-60 VGMARAQL
+60 FGMGYSQL
-68 VNGDFFKTK
+68 YKGDFFKTK

-92 GVIYDSNMSVLAQS
+92 GIIYDANMSVLAQS

-121 APSQAQEQVYSTL
+121 IPTKAQEQVYSALINT
-134 TKVLGVS
+134 LGVT
-141 REYLQDKASYKQ
+141 REYLENKASYKQ
-153 YNSVSIKTKVEKEIK
+153 YNSVSIKTKVEKEAK
-168 DKIEAFI
+168 DKLEAFV
-175 KGSFK
+175 KGTFIDKNNNEQSF
-180 DKDGNDQSYGSL
+180 GSV

-226 ESYYNGTLTGVDGR
+226 ESYYNSTLTGVDGR

-267 LVLTID
+267 LVLTVD

-309 AMSTKSDF
+309 AMSTKGDF
-317 DPNDPYTIKDKRTV
+317 DPNDPYTINDKRTI
-331 ESLNKITDTKEK
+331 ESINKITDTKEK
-343 ERAEEE
+343 EKAEEE

-367 SVFKVITMAAGLEEN
+367 SVFKLITMAAGLEEN
-382 AVKYDEKYTCT
+382 VVKYDEKFTCT
-393 GSINVADRIYSCHNT
+393 GSVNVADRIYSCHNT

-442 YFEAFGFTEKTGI
+442 YFEAFGFTEETGI
-455 DLPGEAAPV
+455 DLPGEASPK

-495 MITAINAIANDGKL
+495 MITAVNAIANDGKL
-509 VQPYIVS
+509 MQPYIVS
-516 KTLDNDGN
+516 KTLDSDGN
-524 VISQTQPTVKRQVI
+524 VISQNQPIEKRQVV

-544 KIMASMEQVALDGT
+544 KIMASMEQVALNGT

-574 TSDKLSD
+574 TSDKLNN

-648 DVQVPSVTGKSVEEA
+648 DVQVPSVTGDSVSEA
-663 KSSLDGDKF
+663 KSSLEEDKF
-672 SVQVVGEG
+672 SVQIVGEG

-697 GVVVLYTEDQK
+697 GVIVLYTEKQK
-708 KKLKTAVPDFT
+708 KKLKTVVPDFT

-737 KVSGNSLSDES
+737 KVSGNSLSEES
-748 LTAYR
+748 MTAYR
-753 QSSLKGAEIEYGSTV
+753 QSSLKGSEVESGSTV

-775 SGISDH
+775 SGVSDH

>member
-1 MAAPQACG
+1 
-9 VALKMK
+9 
-15 SERMIGLK
+15 MIRLQKGT
-23 KNKNEFLR
+23 NGFLR
-31 PKKIIMKD
+31 PKKIIMKN
-39 LQKRTIKVL
+39 LQQRTMRLL
-48 ALIMIAGFGLSI
+48 AIIIILGFGATI
-60 VGMARAQL
+60 FGMGYSQL
-68 VNGDFFKTK
+68 YKGDFFKTK

-92 GVIYDSNMSVLAQS
+92 GIIYDANMSVLAQS

-121 APSQAQEQVYSTL
+121 IPAKAQEQVYSVLINT
-134 TKVLGVS
+134 LGVT
-141 REYLQDKASYKQ
+141 REYLENKASYKQ
-153 YNSVSIKTKVEKEIK
+153 YNSVSIKTKVEKEAK
-168 DKIEAFI
+168 DKLEAFV
-175 KGSFK
+175 KGTFIDKNNNEQSF
-180 DKDGNDQSYGSL
+180 GSV

-226 ESYYNGTLTGVDGR
+226 ESYYNSTLTGVDGR

-267 LVLTID
+267 LVLTVD

-309 AMSTKSDF
+309 AMSTKGDF
-317 DPNDPYTIKDKRTV
+317 DPNDPYTINDKRTI
-331 ESLNKITDTKEK
+331 ESINKITDTKEK
-343 ERAEEE
+343 EKAEEE

-367 SVFKVITMAAGLEEN
+367 SVFKLITMAAGLEEN
-382 AVKYDEKYTCT
+382 VVKYDEKFTCT
-393 GSINVADRIYSCHNT
+393 GSVNVADRIYSCHNT

-442 YFEAFGFTEKTGI
+442 YFEAFGFTEETGI
-455 DLPGEAAPV
+455 DLPGEASPK

-495 MITAINAIANDGKL
+495 MITAVNAIANDGKL
-509 VQPYIVS
+509 MQPYIVS
-516 KTLDNDGN
+516 KTLDSDGN
-524 VISQTQPTVKRQVI
+524 VILQNQPIEKRQVV

-544 KIMASMEQVALDGT
+544 KIMASMEQVALNGT

-574 TSDKLSD
+574 TSDKLNN

-648 DVQVPSVTGKSVEEA
+648 DVQVPSVTGDSVSEA
-663 KSSLDGDKF
+663 KSSLEENKF
-672 SVQVVGEG
+672 SVQIVGEG
-680 DKVLS
+680 DKVIS

-697 GVVVLYTEDQK
+697 GVIVLYTEKQK
-708 KKLKTAVPDFT
+708 KKLKTVVPDFT

-737 KVSGNSLSDES
+737 KVSGNSLSEES
-748 LTAYR
+748 MTAYR
-753 QSSLKGAEIEYGSTV
+753 QSSLKGSEVESGSTV

-775 SGISDH
+775 SGVSDH